1 MNSITGYNQIR
12 EDQRLMQLRGL
23 ILPELHKMARR
34 TKFDTPNELAEY
46 TAQSL
51 GMSHWLKQPDHI
63 IWDLARTVCSSL
75 TV

>member
-1 MNSITGYNQIR
+1 MNALTRYNQIR
-12 EDQRLMQLRGL
+12 EDERLMKLRSL
-23 ILPELHKMARR
+23 VLPELQKMSRR
-34 TKFDTPNELAEY
+34 TKFDSPNELAEY

-63 IWDLARTVCSSL
+63 IWDLARTVCSSI